1 MTFDPA
7 FLRIRGSTRDDRGSV
22 SIELIGALPIVLLSL
37 LVAAQIVVAGYSL
50 WSAGIA
56 AKAGARAVLTGKE
69 PRPAAEHALP
79 GPLRDEVKVTR
90 EDGVKVGVRIPALIP
105 GLPAS
110 FVYGTGSLGGG

>member
-1 MTFDPA
+1 MPLVRTSRRSGA
-7 FLRIRGSTRDDRGSV
+7 FARSESGAV
-22 SIELIGALPIVLLSL
+22 SIELIGALPIVLVSL
-37 LVAAQIVVAGYSL
+37 LVAAQIVIAGYAL

-69 PRPAAEHALP
+69 PRTAAEHALP
-79 GPLRDEVKVTR
+79 GPLRGDVRVVR

-105 GLPAS
+105 GLPKA